1 MCSGILYARVCT
13 KSLQSCQT
21 LCDPVDCSLP
31 ASLSMGF
38 SRQEYWS
45 GLPFPLQEIFLTQ
58 ELNLCLLCL
67 PALATGFF
75 PTSAAWEA
83 QWYLTRT
90 LICIS
95 FLPRCDW
102 QRPRSSC
109 TATTMLQAPQC
120 GSRNC
125 PFTFGSLHDLS
136 NFASCAA
143 KLCQERTGSL
153 GCPPGFT
160 VILLVFQQPESSPGE
175 NI

>member
-95 FLPRCDW
+95 VKEWSECIFMGPFFFFLPSLYLLFMCLFK
-102 QRPRSSC
+102 SSDLFLNVLFYDC
-109 TATTMLQAPQC
+109 RILRVLHTFKIHFIYWICNLQI
-120 GSRNC
+120 
-125 PFTFGSLHDLS
+125 FLLSL
-136 NFASCAA
+136 
-143 KLCQERTGSL
+143 
-153 GCPPGFT
+153 
-160 VILLVFQQPESSPGE
+160 
-175 NI
+175 